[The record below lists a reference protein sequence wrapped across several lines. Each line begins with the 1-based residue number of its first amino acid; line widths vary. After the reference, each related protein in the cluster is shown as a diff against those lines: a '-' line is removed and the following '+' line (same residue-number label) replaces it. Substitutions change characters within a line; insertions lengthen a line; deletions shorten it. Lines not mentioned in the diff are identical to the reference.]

1 MTENVF
7 AAPQGE
13 LMNND
18 QAYGEIKF
26 FSPGTR
32 INRLRY
38 WAHLMV
44 VFYALILVGGVAG
57 LLGYFVAPGLGIAI
71 GGIAYIA
78 VLVFSIITIIQRLHD
93 LDKSGWLCLL
103 SLIPIANLYLTVL
116 VIFFPGTP
124 GQNRFGL
131 QTPPNKTWHW
141 VAALSMP
148 VLWAVIGVLAAISIP
163 AYKQYVERAK
173 QAQSAPV
180 EAAPSEN

>member
-1 MTENVF
+1 MTENIF

-13 LMNND
+13 LLNND

-26 FSPGTR
+26 FSPGAR

-38 WAHLMV
+38 WAHLMAS
-44 VFYALILVGGVAG
+44 FYALIVVGGVAG
-57 LLGYFVAPGLGIAI
+57 LLGYFASPGLGVVI
-71 GGIAYIA
+71 GVIAYGA
-78 VLVFSIITIIQRLHD
+78 VLVFSIILIIQRLHD

-141 VAALSMP
+141 VTALSIP
-148 VLWAVIGVLAAISIP
+148 VLWSVIGVLAAISIP
-163 AYKQYVERAK
+163 AYQQYVDRAK
-173 QAQSAPV
+173 QAQSVPVQAP
-180 EAAPSEN
+180 AEN